1 MAVVACS
8 QGESYY
14 EKYRSHNQTRHVQLR
29 QSCLGKAGYP
39 SMTAYDVKGRSKQ
52 SEIIETVSGKT
63 IRADV
68 LPKTQVEIVSKT
80 RMSKK
85 SRT

>member
-1 MAVVACS
+1 MKNIEAIIKSDMFSYVKVALA
-8 QGESYY
+8 
-14 EKYRSHNQTRHVQLR
+14 R
-29 QSCLGKAGYP
+29 AGYP

>member
-1 MAVVACS
+1 MKNIEAIIKPDMFSYVKVALA
-8 QGESYY
+8 
-14 EKYRSHNQTRHVQLR
+14 R
-29 QSCLGKAGYP
+29 AGY
-39 SMTAYDVKGRSKQ
+39 SSLIAYDVKGRGKQ
-52 SEIIETVSGKT
+52 SGMIETVSGKT

-68 LPKTQVEIVSKT
+68 LPKTYVEIVSKT